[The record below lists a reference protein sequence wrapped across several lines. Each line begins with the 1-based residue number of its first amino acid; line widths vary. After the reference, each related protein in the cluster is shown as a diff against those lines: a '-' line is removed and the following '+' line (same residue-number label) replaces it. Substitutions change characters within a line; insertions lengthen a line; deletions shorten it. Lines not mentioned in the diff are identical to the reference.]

1 MTPQQAT
8 ICKALAEVSYTPGSW
23 DKKFANSIGI
33 MARANGSLS
42 LKQNESM
49 FRLLYKYRKEL
60 PELYALHQN
69 NPLCAYKTK
78 QP

>member
-8 ICKALAEVSYTPGSW
+8 ICKALAGLSYTPGSW
-23 DKKFANSIGI
+23 DKRFANTIAI

-60 PELYALHQN
+60 PELYTLHQK
-69 NPLCAYKTK
+69 NPLCAYKAT